1 MVLCYSEN
9 MPRALAAID
18 AAIEEWQKTT
28 CIKFVKRSAEK
39 DYLVFLRDSGYVLIF
54 NLMFV
59 CFSEILAPTAT
70 TKMQKQA

>member
-1 MVLCYSEN
+1 

-39 DYLVFLRDSGYVLIF
+39 DYLVFLRDSGYVLTF
-54 NLMFV
+54 NMFICLYV
-59 CFSEILAPTAT
+59 
-70 TKMQKQA
+70 